1 METAKTKQKK
11 QKKPFHIKRE
21 DLDLAG
27 YKKDLQDRS
36 PAHLFNRA
44 VTSLRTSRQFHL
56 YLLIQALAAAIG
68 YGQLAL
74 CIGILWMC
82 YVNTGKRAEGEKSAY
97 SIFNENA
104 EAIDGATNLEYLDRE
119 LRRQIY

>member
-1 METAKTKQKK
+1 MPEACSNLTPSDHSQSTFTHADTMETAKTKQKK
-11 QKKPFHIKRE
+11 QKKPFHIKRG

-74 CIGILWMC
+74 CIG
-82 YVNTGKRAEGEKSAY
+82 S
-97 SIFNENA
+97 S
-104 EAIDGATNLEYLDRE
+104 RE
-119 LRRQIY
+119 FPH